1 MEYFELHRMLKE
13 KVSEADFSEI
23 DQAVNLYNFD
33 FTSRSQL
40 LLQSEKRYICR
51 EHDFSCDTS
60 CGFENRIAV
69 QDRILDMVDAHI
81 AENQNFR
88 YHVFHPS
95 GKTKAKQVIFMLH
108 GFNEKYW
115 VKYFPWAHRLC
126 ESTGKTVV
134 LFPIAF
140 HMNRAPIAWSDKR
153 QMYAVSEQRRA
164 AFPQIVCSTLSNVA
178 ISTRLH
184 IRPQR
189 FFWSGLQS
197 YYDIIQ
203 LVEEIKDGRHPLIDA
218 DSSFDFFSY
227 SIGCLLAEIL
237 VMTNHDDYFTRSKLF
252 MFCGG
257 PVFNRLSPVSKFILD
272 SEANVAL
279 YSYIVEHLESHLKND
294 AHLSHYLSEAH
305 PEGINFRCMLNYSQ
319 MLPFRENIFKR
330 ISQQVM
336 AVVLANDT
344 VVQPYE
350 VINTLQGVNRDI
362 PVPVKIMDFP
372 YDYKHEDPFPIL
384 LPIAAK
390 VTEQFNRVFEQTS
403 DFFKEK

>member
-1 MEYFELHRMLKE
+1 MEYFELHRMLRE

-23 DQAVNLYNFD
+23 DQTVNLYNFD
-33 FTSRSQL
+33 FTSRLQL
-40 LLQSEKRYICR
+40 LLPTGNQYVCQA
-51 EHDFSCDTS
+51 HDFSCNS
-60 CGFENRIAV
+60 YEFENRIAV
-69 QDRILDMVDAHI
+69 QDRMLDMNDAHI
-81 AENQNFR
+81 AENRHFR
-88 YHVFHPS
+88 YQVFHPA
-95 GKTKAKQVIFMLH
+95 GKTKAKQVIFMHH

-115 VKYFPWAHRLC
+115 VKYFPWAQRLC
-126 ESTGKTVV
+126 EATGKTVV

-153 QMYAVSEQRRA
+153 QMYAVSEQRRT

-197 YYDIIQ
+197 YYDMIQ
-203 LVEEIKDGRHPLIDA
+203 FVEEVKSGQHPLITPDA
-218 DSSFDFFSY
+218 SFDFFAY

-237 VMTNHDDYFTRSKLF
+237 VMTNHNDYFTHSKLF

-279 YSYIVEHLESHLKND
+279 YSFIVEHLENHLKND
-294 AHLSHYLSEAH
+294 AHLRHYLSEEH
-305 PEGINFRCMLNYSQ
+305 PEGINFRSMLNYGK

-330 ISQQVM
+330 ISKQVM

-350 VINTLQGVNRDI
+350 VINTLQGIHRDI
-362 PVPVKIMDFP
+362 PIPVKIMDFP
-372 YDYKHEDPFPIL
+372 YDYKHEDPFPTL
-384 LPIAAK
+384 LPIASQ
-390 VTEQFNRVFEQTS
+390 VTEQFNRVFEQATG
-403 DFFKEK
+403 FFNEE